1 MRKGGDLGRKG
12 FLGILGGLSGGRR
25 EVEEKSGAFL
35 LSPLAALGPE
45 GTTASSIWDPRG
57 LRICAGG
64 LGTPSAFSTLWIGTW
79 PL

>member
-1 MRKGGDLGRKG
+1 M
-12 FLGILGGLSGGRR
+12 
-25 EVEEKSGAFL
+25 EEKSGTFL
-35 LSPLAALGPE
+35 LSPLTALGPE

-57 LRICAGG
+57 LRICAGLA